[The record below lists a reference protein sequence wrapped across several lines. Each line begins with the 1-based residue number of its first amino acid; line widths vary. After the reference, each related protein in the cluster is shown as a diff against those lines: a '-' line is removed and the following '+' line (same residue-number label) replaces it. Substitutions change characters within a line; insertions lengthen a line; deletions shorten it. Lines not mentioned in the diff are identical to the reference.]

1 MTGWARWATE
11 RDVMA
16 SPGPARSSRWRLVR
30 VTGSTEESTA
40 AGIYGVIVS
49 AAVMATS
56 HAPSAAGVAAAVF
69 VTLFIYW
76 SAERYA
82 RLVAERIHEGRRP
95 SWHHVRLQLTTGWEI
110 VTASALP
117 AGVLVVARLLGVD
130 LSTAVISALVCS
142 TLLLGVAGWEIGR
155 RGRLSFPER
164 LVWAA
169 AAGAFGVALIALK
182 AALH

>member
-1 MTGWARWATE
+1 MT
-11 RDVMA
+11 
-16 SPGPARSSRWRLVR
+16 SPESGRPSMSRLVR

-56 HAPSAAGVAAAVF
+56 HAPSVVRIEAAVW
-69 VTLFIYW
+69 VTLIVYW

-82 RLVAERIHEGRRP
+82 RLMAERIHEGHRP
-95 SWHHVRLQLTTGWEI
+95 SWQHVRRQLTTGWEI

-117 AGVLVVARLLGVD
+117 AVVLVVARLLGVG
-130 LSTAVISALVCS
+130 LTAAVISALVCS
-142 TLLLGVAGWEIGR
+142 TLLLCLAGWEIGR
-155 RGRLSFPER
+155 RGRLRLSER
-164 LVWAA
+164 LVSAA
-169 AAGAFGVALIALK
+169 AAGAFGVAMILLK